1 MVADAL
7 SRRTYTIACLLIKEC
22 HLHEGSVECRRRRQS
37 QGSVRVCLANLAV
50 HPRLMEAIVVAQQF
64 DPFVH
69 NTWGKLSAGEAPHF
83 SVGVDGGLRYDLRL
97 YVPQVEEV
105 K

>member
-1 MVADAL
+1 MSFLPSFVYSSPSL
-7 SRRTYTIACLLIKEC
+7 VNRTFL
-22 HLHEGSVECRRRRQS
+22 VCRTCTRIRQS
-37 QGSVRVCLANLAV
+37 QGSVKVCLANLAFR
-50 HPRLMEAIVVAQQF
+50 PRLVEAIVVAQQF
-64 DPFVH
+64 DSFVQ
-69 NTWGKLSAGEAPHF
+69 NTWGKLSAEEAPHF

>member
-1 MVADAL
+1 MIEAVVA
-7 SRRTYTIACLLIKEC
+7 
-22 HLHEGSVECRRRRQS
+22 
-37 QGSVRVCLANLAV
+37 
-50 HPRLMEAIVVAQQF
+50 AQQF
-64 DPFVH
+64 DPFVPGIWKKME
-69 NTWGKLSAGEAPHF
+69 TGEAPHF